1 MARLDVAES
10 RYQQMLEQYQQT
22 ILNAFREVADT
33 LSALHTRKEQLGH
46 QRQQV
51 QSAQEARK
59 LAEIRYRE
67 GLVTY
72 LDVLDAQRTVLSA
85 ELQLVQTQRARL
97 TDMVTLFKAIGGG
110 WEQEHFAQA
119 TPLQVIHE

>member
-1 MARLDVAES
+1 MEIH
-10 RYQQMLEQYQQT
+10 Y
-22 ILNAFREVADT
+22 
-33 LSALHTRKEQLGH
+33 
-46 QRQQV
+46 RQ
-51 QSAQEARK
+51 
-59 LAEIRYRE
+59 

-110 WEQEHFAQA
+110 WEQEPISQIEEE
-119 TPLQVIHE
+119 LVEVQYHE